1 MNALPPPLDN
11 IFVLIAVVIGIIVL
25 IFAIKKNRAASRR
38 LDEARKEKAR
48 VIREAKLA
56 RKVDTDS

>member
-11 IFVLIAVVIGIIVL
+11 IFVLIAVIIGIIVL